1 MNLITRAL
9 ILSFLAAGNAY
20 ALDINQDCNFVAG
33 WANKAFHISHTVG
46 LAAENWHL
54 ENNGWTEE
62 EYALLL
68 QIKHEAYTDLPALK
82 KRVEAACAAKEES

>member
-1 MNLITRAL
+1 MKWLFVI
-9 ILSFLAAGNAY
+9 AAFAASNTH
-20 ALDINQDCNFVAG
+20 ALDVNADCNFVAG
-33 WANKAFHISHTVG
+33 WANKAYHISHTVG

-62 EYALLL
+62 EYALLM
-68 QIKHEAYTDLPALK
+68 QIKHEAYNDLPALR